1 MVTTPTT
8 DAEAFQSLESL
19 RERVDYD
26 GDELFRDNEQL
37 RFDQLLVRLER
48 ESRDIFITLWGDQ
61 PPTAEDGRIDTKRTT
76 DDSAIMLPYPVRDV
90 TKVEVKR
97 SLDSDWDTLDA
108 DWYDFTPH
116 RLVLARTSISDR
128 VRRGNPIAETARRA
142 TWRDIGVK
150 IRVTYDRGFESIPYD
165 IQSVQVTLVNRMLR
179 HLRHEQNLAN
189 MSADEFEGLSPNV
202 DDVVSE
208 DIRRRI
214 QDVTK
219 PSGATMSI

>member
-8 DAEAFQSLESL
+8 DAEAFQSLDSL

-26 GDELFRDNEQL
+26 GEELFSDNAQL

-90 TKVEVKR
+90 TEVEVKR

-116 RLVLARTSISDR
+116 RLVLARTSLSDR

-165 IQSVQVTLVNRMLR
+165 IQSIQVTMVNRMLR
-179 HLRHEQNLAN
+179 HLRSEQTVAAA
-189 MSADEFEGLSPNV
+189 SPDEFMGVSPDWDTV
-202 DDVVSE
+202 LTDEV
-208 DIRRRI
+208 RQRI

>member
-8 DAEAFQSLESL
+8 DAEAFQSLDSL

-37 RFDQLLVRLER
+37 RFDQLLARLER

-90 TKVEVKR
+90 TEVEVKH
-97 SLDSDWDTLDA
+97 SLDSDWETLDS

-116 RLVLARTSISDR
+116 RLILARTSISDR

-150 IRVTYDRGFESIPYD
+150 IRVTYDRGFENIPYD
-165 IQSVQVTLVNRMLR
+165 IQSIQVVLVNRMLR

-208 DIRRRI
+208 DIRQRI

-219 PSGATMSI
+219 PSGATLSV